1 MSREQD
7 AKHWQP
13 PSDEGWDN
21 ASRRMGWINDI
32 VSYGEQYNAS
42 LLSSKDIGA
51 SIDLIA
57 GRNNINRPNQ
67 SRSSLTINRGKR
79 ALREV
84 VASIADVRAIDG
96 YTSENPAYQ
105 SYLAMHN
112 KVWKAVYFESKF
124 PFALKRAVQWMVAGG
139 TSFISPVYRNLN
151 MSSKSARAID
161 FDAFGVNDVLS
172 FQMPEDN
179 NIQGAYAHTIV
190 RFLPEYEAHAKFPK
204 FASKM
209 RPIARRRYSGNAA
222 KDRLALA
229 ERFRVG
235 DSNINSAWSTQ
246 YDEIR
251 WTYVNDL
258 AINETKK
265 PIPMGAPGSLESYL
279 VPFVGMDLPTGEML
293 NGFHVMRKAT
303 EEDCYLY
310 PNKRLMIS
318 QRGMDT
324 PMYDGPAFDWH
335 GMFPLARFSA
345 DEWPW
350 EPGYSL
356 AHDIFSLEE
365 TRASFMRGLDQTAKQ
380 RFDPA
385 LMYNKSAGI
394 NRKTM
399 EQFDP
404 YEERA
409 RLGVDGEVDEK
420 MVRTMLPAELLNIPS
435 WGFEWNKL
443 LTDDEDYMLGI
454 NAMQNLAK
462 AKISAASGNAVEK
475 AMEEAGPIVKDIS
488 HAMEMPMQDIM
499 QMVLSLVLQYYPT
512 GRIMQYVG
520 PDGVARETFDLD
532 PASLTPSHGEDEDP
546 ANGKSIY
553 SRMERVKAFT
563 ANIHATVAPGSLHG
577 IVQTPQKLL
586 YMQLQRSGFMISSET
601 VAKAMDI
608 PNWGTL
614 DGNTEIEKWQSEQE
628 KKLEFAVK
636 MKQLEGSLVPQG
648 ASGAPQPQ
656 GAGGSKAKP
665 GRPPSGHKAPQ
676 MKTKG
681 SAEGPR
687 ATITES

>member
-1 MSREQD
+1 MNDRTPD
-7 AKHWQP
+7 KHWQP
-13 PSDEGWDN
+13 PADEGWDN

-42 LLSSKDIGA
+42 LLSSKDVGA
-51 SIDLIA
+51 AIDMIA

-79 ALREV
+79 ALKEV
-84 VASIADVRAIDG
+84 VANIADIRAIDG
-96 YTSENPAYQ
+96 YTSDNRAYQ
-105 SYLAMHN
+105 SYLAMLN

-124 PFALKRAVQWMVAGG
+124 PAALKHAVQWMTAGG
-139 TSFISPVYRNLN
+139 YSFISPVYRNLN
-151 MSSKSARAID
+151 PTSNSARAID
-161 FDAFGVNDVLS
+161 FDAFGTNDILS
-172 FQMPEDN
+172 FQMPENN

-190 RFLPEYEAHAKFPK
+190 RFLPEFEAHGKFPK
-204 FASKM
+204 FSVKL

-246 YDEIR
+246 YDEVR
-251 WTYVNDL
+251 YTYVNDL
-258 AINETKK
+258 SLNETKK
-265 PIPMGAPGSLESYL
+265 PMPLGAPGALESYI
-279 VPFVGMDLPTGEML
+279 VPFVGQDLPTGEFL
-293 NGFHVMRKAT
+293 NGFRVTRKAT

-310 PNKRLMIS
+310 PNKRLLIS

-365 TRASFMRGLDQTAKQ
+365 TRASFMRGMDQTAKQ

-385 LMYNKSAGI
+385 MLYDKSAGLP
-394 NRKTM
+394 RKTM

-404 YEERA
+404 YEERG
-409 RLGVDGEVDEK
+409 RLGVDGEISDK
-420 MVRTMLPAELLNIPS
+420 MLRTALPESLLNIPT

-443 LTDDEDYMLGI
+443 LDDNEDYMLGI

-488 HAMEMPMQDIM
+488 HGMEMPMQDIM
-499 QMVLSLVLQYYPT
+499 QMVLYLVLQYYPT

-520 PDGVARETFDLD
+520 PDGVSRETFDLN
-532 PASLTPSHGEDEDP
+532 PESLVPSHGPLEDA
-546 ANGKSIY
+546 ANGPSIY
-553 SRMERVKAFT
+553 SRMQRVKMFAS
-563 ANIHATVAPGSLHG
+563 NIHATIAPGSLHG

-586 YMQLQRSGFMISSET
+586 YMQLQRSGFMLSSET

-608 PNWGTL
+608 PNFGTL
-614 DGNTEIEKWQSEQE
+614 DGNTEIEKWQSEQ
-628 KKLEFAVK
+628 KMKLEFAVK

-648 ASGAPQPQ
+648 AGGAPQPQ
-656 GAGGSKAKP
+656 GAGGSKGKP
-665 GRPPSGHKAPQ
+665 GRPPSGQKNPQ

-681 SAEGPR
+681 SAEGQR
-687 ATITES
+687 ATVTES